1 MVCYGLCAIAE
12 TEVHAGQ
19 VERAAGTVAAISNIL
34 HEINLLVADDP
45 RQVPV
50 RDLKKMLAELDRT
63 FAQSARRRTLQ
74 VCTSTQ
80 TPDYCS
86 SILPEIP
93 QGLQL
98 AGVTMESV
106 LLWTVSGKELR

>member
-50 RDLKKMLAELDRT
+50 RDLDRT